1 LGTGISRPVLY
12 VVALYRIHVK
22 VIFEQILFILSVLQ
36 FCVFVGL
43 GVYVFFVL
51 VKALVLE
58 GCDLVF
64 VAGGIS
70 CETAAVTTSHLKT
83 NL

>member
-1 LGTGISRPVLY
+1 M
-12 VVALYRIHVK
+12 
-22 VIFEQILFILSVLQ
+22 
-36 FCVFVGL
+36 
-43 GVYVFFVL
+43 
-51 VKALVLE
+51 LE

-83 NL
+83 NLLLLLKW